1 MLDLG
6 RIREELDELDEQF
19 VQLLEQRLKLCE
31 DVARFKIE
39 TGKPVLDRQRE
50 QEKLERVQQQAHGA
64 FNKQCVRELFVQI
77 MAMSR
82 KLQYSMLAQQGK
94 GGGHGFKMV
103 DSLPSDGCRVVY
115 QGVEG
120 AYSQAA
126 MWQYFGE
133 NVESFHVEQW
143 RDAMEEVAKGNA
155 DYGVFPIENSTA
167 GSVIDMYDLLAG
179 FDNTIVAEQIIPIK
193 HALLALPGTKIEQI
207 EKVCSHPQGL
217 MQTANYIKSYRW
229 DTIEVP
235 NTALAARKIV
245 EDAKPNQAAIASPY
259 AAKVHGL
266 SVLEEEINDKDVNA
280 TRFIVVSNQKIYQK
294 QASKISICFALP
306 HEKGSLYNALS
317 NFIFNDLNM
326 TKIESR
332 PLGDRNWEYRFF
344 VDFEGN
350 LQDDAVKN
358 ALAAIDREAAELK
371 ILGNY

>member
-6 RIREELDELDEQF
+6 RIREELDELDTQF
-19 VQLLEQRLKLCE
+19 VQLLERRLELCK
-31 DVARFKIE
+31 DVARFKIK
-39 TGKPVLDRQRE
+39 TGKPVLDRLRE
-50 QEKLERVQQQAHGA
+50 SEKLERAQKQAHGA
-64 FNKQCVRELFVQI
+64 FNEQCVRELFVQL

-82 KLQYSMLAQQGK
+82 RLQYGMLVQQENDAV
-94 GGGHGFKMV
+94 HGFKMV
-103 DSLPSDGCRVVY
+103 EALPSDGCRVVY

-126 MWQYFGE
+126 MWEYFGE
-133 NVESFHVEQW
+133 NVENFHVEQW

-167 GSVIDMYDLLAG
+167 GSVTDMYDLLAD

-217 MQTANYIKSYRW
+217 MQTANYIMSHKW
-229 DTIEVP
+229 DTIEVA
-235 NTALAARKIV
+235 NTARAARKVV
-245 EDAKPNQAAIASPY
+245 EDAKPNQAAIAAPY

-266 SVLEEEINDKDVNA
+266 SILEKEINDKDVNA

-306 HEKGSLYNALS
+306 HEKGSLYNALA
-317 NFIFNDLNM
+317 NIIFNNLNM

-350 LQDDAVKN
+350 LQDVAVQN
-358 ALAAIDREAAELK
+358 ALASIDSMSAELK

>member
-6 RIREELDELDEQF
+6 KIREELDELDAQF
-19 VQLLEQRLKLCE
+19 VQLLEQRMKLCA
-31 DVARFKIE
+31 DVARYKIE

-50 QEKLERVQQQAHGA
+50 EEKLKRAQKQAHGA
-64 FNKQCVRELFVQI
+64 FNEQCVRELFVQL

-82 KLQYSMLAQQGK
+82 RFQYGMLVQQGK
-94 GGGHGFKMV
+94 GGGHGFQMV
-103 DSLPSDGCRVVY
+103 DSLPADGCRVVY

-143 RDAMEEVAKGNA
+143 SDAMEEIANGNA

-167 GSVIDMYDLLAG
+167 GSVTDIYDLLAG

-207 EKVCSHPQGL
+207 KNVCSHPQGL
-217 MQTANYIKSYRW
+217 LQTANYIKAHGW
-229 DTIEVP
+229 DTAEVP

-245 EDAKPNQAAIASPY
+245 EDARMDQAAVASPY

-266 SVLEEEINDKDVNA
+266 SVLQEEINDKDVNA
-280 TRFIVVSNQKIYQK
+280 TRFIVVSNKKIYQR
-294 QASKISICFALP
+294 QASKISICFVLP
-306 HEKGSLYNALS
+306 HETGSLYNALS
-317 NFIFNDLNM
+317 NFIFNNLNM

-350 LQDDAVKN
+350 LQDEAVQN
-358 ALAAIDREAAELK
+358 ALASVGSMAAELK